1 VSGGAPVDARLPDER
16 RGSAGSLGRD
26 WWLRTLLVLRSP
38 RPVFA
43 ALRDNSSRAAEAREE
58 PVLLIVML
66 AGIASVLSTPTAGR
80 LMDDQEYDALL
91 VAVWAFIGGGL
102 YGVFAYWAFGG
113 ALYGGARALGS
124 AGSYRR
130 ARHLL
135 AFASVP
141 IALSLVLWPVK
152 IALYGDDVFRS
163 GGADEGGGEAAFGV
177 VSAGFLVWA
186 IALLLIGVRA
196 VNGWTWPRSA
206 AAIGIAALLPA
217 AIVLALSSA

>member
-1 VSGGAPVDARLPDER
+1 VSRGAPVDAGVPEDR
-16 RGSAGSLGRD
+16 RASAGSLSRD

-58 PVLLIVML
+58 PVLLIVIL
-66 AGIASVLSTPTAGR
+66 AGIASVLSTPTAAR
-80 LMDDQEYDALL
+80 LMDDSEYDALL

-130 ARHLL
+130 ARHVL

-141 IALSLVLWPVK
+141 IALSLVLVPAKLV
-152 IALYGDDVFRS
+152 LYGDDVFRS
-163 GGADEGGGEAAFGV
+163 GGADEGAGEATVALLAAAFLLW
-177 VSAGFLVWA
+177 S
-186 IALLLIGVRA
+186 IALLAIGVRT
-196 VNGWTWPRSA
+196 VHGWTWGRSA
-206 AAIGIAALLPA
+206 AAISIAALLPA
-217 AIVLALSSA
+217 LIVLAVSFL

>member
-1 VSGGAPVDARLPDER
+1 VSGGAPVGAGVPSQR
-16 RGSAGSLGRD
+16 RGSARSPGRD
-26 WWLRTLLVLRSP
+26 WWVRTLLVLRSP

-43 ALRDNSSRAAEAREE
+43 ALRDSSSRAAEAREE
-58 PVLLIVML
+58 PVLLILLL

-113 ALYGGARALGS
+113 ALYGGLRALGS
-124 AGSYRR
+124 PGSYRR

-152 IALYGDDVFRS
+152 LALYGDDVFRG
-163 GGADEGGGEAAFGV
+163 GGADEGAGEATFALLSG
-177 VSAGFLVWA
+177 AFLVWA
-186 IALLLIGVRA
+186 VALLAIGVRT
-196 VNGWTWPRSA
+196 VNGWTWARSA

-217 AIVLALSSA
+217 LVVLALSSV